1 MDELAAI
8 APLLP
13 APFERFF
20 PLSTPHA
27 SADSQSTGT
36 TEPAQSSGTAKP
48 GAAKEVRA
56 EAERRRTFA
65 VISHPDAGKST
76 LTEALA
82 LHAKVISEAGAV
94 HGKAGRK
101 STVSD
106 WMEMEKARGISVSS
120 TALQFNYT
128 RSDVAGTD
136 DEVVNVVN
144 LVDTPG
150 HSDFS
155 EDTYRVLTAVDA
167 AVMLI
172 DAAKGLE
179 PQTLKLFQ
187 VCRHRGIPV
196 VTVINKWDRPGRT
209 PLELLD
215 EIDERIGLMPTPLF
229 WPVGIA
235 GDFRGLLRRGED
247 GDAAEYI
254 KFTRTAGGAKIAPE
268 EHLSPA
274 EALALEG
281 DTWVEAAEESELLS
295 SNGQDHDQE
304 LFLAG
309 QTSPVIFASAM
320 LNFGVRQILDT
331 LVTLAPPPRARLAI
345 DETAREV
352 DDPFSAVVFKVQAGM
367 DTAHRD
373 RLAFMRVVSGVFE
386 RGMVVTHAQTGKPFA
401 TKYALTVFGRERS
414 TVENA
419 YPGDVVGLVN
429 ATALAPGHTL
439 YVDKKVEFPPIPSFA
454 PEHFAILRAESASK
468 YKQFRKAVDQLDS
481 EGVVQIL
488 RNDVRGDA
496 SPVMAAV
503 GPMQFEVVAA
513 RMKAEYNVDPKI
525 EHLGYSLARRTDAAS
540 ADELNRQRG
549 VEVFT
554 RSDGVLLALVSDK
567 WRLQYI
573 LKELPELTLEPL
585 VAATD

>member
-1 MDELAAI
+1 M
-8 APLLP
+8 
-13 APFERFF
+13 
-20 PLSTPHA
+20 
-27 SADSQSTGT
+27 T
-36 TEPAQSSGTAKP
+36 TEPASTPAAPAIEPADRSAK
-48 GAAKEVRA
+48 ALAA
-56 EAERRRTFA
+56 EAGRRRTFA

-82 LHAKVISEAGAV
+82 LHARMIAEAGAV

-128 RSDVAGTD
+128 SPESDPDADPT
-136 DEVVNVVN
+136 VVN

-196 VTVINKWDRPGRT
+196 VTVINKWDRPGQS

-215 EIDERIGLMPTPLF
+215 EIQERIGLTPTPLY

-247 GDAAEYI
+247 GAPREYVR
-254 KFTRTAGGAKIAPE
+254 FTRTAGGAKIAPE
-268 EHLSPA
+268 EILDA
-274 EALALEG
+274 AGATERDG
-281 DTWVEAAEESELLS
+281 DAWETAVEESELLS
-295 SNGQDHDQE
+295 ASGQDHDQE
-304 LFLAG
+304 LYLAG

-331 LVTLAPPPRARLAI
+331 LVALAPAPA
-345 DETAREV
+345 AREDV
-352 DDPFSAVVFKVQAGM
+352 AGHPREVTDPFSAVVFKVQAGM

-401 TKYALTVFGRERS
+401 TKYAQTVFGRERS
-414 TVENA
+414 TVDSA

-439 YVDKKVEFPPIPSFA
+439 FSEKKVEFPPIPSFA
-454 PEHFAILRAESASK
+454 PEHFSTLRAESASK
-468 YKQFRKAVDQLDS
+468 YKQFRRAVDQLDS

-488 RNDVRGDA
+488 RNDIRGDA

-513 RMKAEYNVDPKI
+513 RMKAEFNVEARMDGLP
-525 EHLGYSLARRTDAAS
+525 YQLARRTDAES
-540 ADELNRQRG
+540 AVELGRQRG

-573 LKELPELTLEPL
+573 QKELPELTLEPL
-585 VAATD
+585 VATAD

>member
-1 MDELAAI
+1 MTTPSDSADTIPAEAA
-8 APLLP
+8 P
-13 APFERFF
+13 AAASGSSDAKSE
-20 PLSTPHA
+20 A
-27 SADSQSTGT
+27 SASPEGKSEKG
-36 TEPAQSSGTAKP
+36 
-48 GAAKEVRA
+48 VRA
-56 EAERRRTFA
+56 EASRRRTFA

-120 TALQFNYT
+120 TALQFNY
-128 RSDVAGTD
+128 RSTEASA
-136 DEVVNVVN
+136 DEPVDNVIN

-196 VTVINKWDRPGRT
+196 ITVINKWDRPGQT

-215 EIDERIGLMPTPLF
+215 EIQERIGLTPTPLY

-247 GDAAEYI
+247 GAPREYI
-254 KFTRTAGGAKIAPE
+254 RFTRTAGGAKIAPE
-268 EHLSPA
+268 EVMDA
-274 EALALEG
+274 DAALAKEG
-281 DTWVEAAEESELLS
+281 SEWETAAEESELLS
-295 SNGQDHDQE
+295 ATGQDHDQE
-304 LFLAG
+304 LFLGG

-331 LVTLAPPPRARLAI
+331 LVELAPPPRAR
-345 DETAREV
+345 DDV
-352 DDPFSAVVFKVQAGM
+352 DGTPRDVADPFSAVVFKVQAGM

-373 RLAFMRVVSGVFE
+373 RLAFMRIVSGVFE
-386 RGMVVTHAQTGKPFA
+386 RGMVVTHAQTGKPFT
-401 TKYALTVFGRERS
+401 TKYAQTVFGRERS
-414 TVENA
+414 TVESA

-439 YVDKKVEFPPIPSFA
+439 FFEKKVEFPPIPSFA
-454 PEHFAILRAESASK
+454 PEHFSILRAESAGK
-468 YKQFRKAVDQLDS
+468 YKQFRRAVDQLDS

-488 RNDVRGDA
+488 RNDLRGDA

-513 RMKAEYNVDPKI
+513 RMKAEFNVEARMEP
-525 EHLGYSLARRTDAAS
+525 LGYALARRTDAES

-554 RSDGVLLALVSDK
+554 RSDGVMLALVSDK

-573 LKELPELTLEPL
+573 QKELPDLTLEPL
-585 VAATD
+585 VAAAD

>member
-1 MDELAAI
+1 MTT
-8 APLLP
+8 AP
-13 APFERFF
+13 
-20 PLSTPHA
+20 
-27 SADSQSTGT
+27 
-36 TEPAQSSGTAKP
+36 EPANFEAAPGTLQ
-48 GAAKEVRA
+48 G
-56 EAERRRTFA
+56 EATRRRTFA

-82 LHAKVISEAGAV
+82 LHAKMISEAGAI
-94 HGKAGRK
+94 HGKAGRR

-120 TALQFNYT
+120 TALQFNY
-128 RSDVAGTD
+128 RSADGS
-136 DEVVNVVN
+136 ENVIN

-196 VTVINKWDRPGRT
+196 ITVINKWDRPGRE

-215 EIDERIGLMPTPLF
+215 EINERIGLVPTPLF
-229 WPVGIA
+229 LPVGIA
-235 GDFRGLLRRGED
+235 GDFRGLLRRGTD
-247 GDAAEYI
+247 GEPLEYI
-254 KFTRTAGGAKIAPE
+254 RFTRTAGGATIAPE
-268 EHLSPA
+268 ELLTP
-274 EALALEG
+274 
-281 DTWVEAAEESELLS
+281 EAAAAREGADWETAVEESELLS
-295 SNGQDHDQE
+295 AAEQDHDQS
-304 LFLAG
+304 LFLSG
-309 QTSPVIFASAM
+309 NTSPVIYASGM
-320 LNFGVRQILDT
+320 LNFGVRQLLET
-331 LVTLAPPPRARLAI
+331 LVELAPPPRSRDDIAGNP
-345 DETAREV
+345 REIS
-352 DDPFSAVVFKVQAGM
+352 DPFSAVVFKVQAGM

-373 RLAFMRVVSGVFE
+373 RLAFMRIVSGIFE
-386 RGMVVTHAQTGKPFA
+386 RGMVVTHAQTGKPFT

-414 TVENA
+414 TVEYA

-454 PEHFAILRAESASK
+454 PEHFSILRAESASK
-468 YKQFRKAVDQLDS
+468 YKQFRRAVDQLDS
-481 EGVVQIL
+481 EGVVQVL
-488 RNDVRGDA
+488 RNDIRGDA
-496 SPVMAAV
+496 SPVLAAV
-503 GPMQFEVVAA
+503 GPMQFEVVSA
-513 RMKAEYNVDPKI
+513 RMKAEFNVEARMEP
-525 EHLGYSLARRTDAAS
+525 LGYGLARRTDAAS
-540 ADELNRQRG
+540 ADELGRQRG

-554 RSDGVLLALVSDK
+554 RSDGVLLALVTDK

-573 LKELPELTLEPL
+573 QKELPQLTLEPL
-585 VAATD
+585 VATAD

>member
-1 MDELAAI
+1 M
-8 APLLP
+8 
-13 APFERFF
+13 
-20 PLSTPHA
+20 
-27 SADSQSTGT
+27 T
-36 TEPAQSSGTAKP
+36 TEPASTTPAPESEAVAGSEAATTATGTIDRSAR
-48 GAAKEVRA
+48 ALSA
-56 EAERRRTFA
+56 EAGRRRTFA

-82 LHAKVISEAGAV
+82 LHAKMIAEAGAV

-120 TALQFNYT
+120 TALQFNYKSPE
-128 RSDVAGTD
+128 SDP
-136 DEVVNVVN
+136 DEEPNVVN

-196 VTVINKWDRPGRT
+196 VTVINKWDRPGQS

-215 EIDERIGLMPTPLF
+215 EIQERIGLTPTPLY

-247 GDAAEYI
+247 GAPREYI
-254 KFTRTAGGAKIAPE
+254 RFTRTAGGAKIAPE
-268 EHLSPA
+268 EILDADAAATRDGS
-274 EALALEG
+274 EW
-281 DTWVEAAEESELLS
+281 DTAVEESELLS
-295 SNGQDHDQE
+295 ASGQDHDQE
-304 LFLAG
+304 LFIAG

-331 LVTLAPPPRARLAI
+331 LVELAPAPGPRADLAGK
-345 DETAREV
+345 EREV
-352 DDPFSAVVFKVQAGM
+352 TDPFSAVVFKVQAGM

-401 TKYALTVFGRERS
+401 TKYAQTVFGRERS
-414 TVENA
+414 TVDSA

-439 YVDKKVEFPPIPSFA
+439 FTEKKVEFPPIPSFA
-454 PEHFAILRAESASK
+454 PEHFSTLRAESAGK
-468 YKQFRKAVDQLDS
+468 YKQFRRAVDQLDS

-488 RNDVRGDA
+488 RNDIRGDA

-513 RMKAEYNVDPKI
+513 RMKAEFNVEARMEGLP
-525 EHLGYSLARRTDAAS
+525 YQLARRTDAES
-540 ADELNRQRG
+540 AVELGRQRG

-573 LKELPELTLEPL
+573 QKELPELTLEPL
-585 VAATD
+585 VATAD